1 MNSLENGPKVDL
13 LLHQTI
19 FDREFDK
26 YLVIPPDWE
35 REFDKELIQYALFE
49 LGPINHGQGLTI
61 ANSLRRV
68 LLNDIKGFA
77 VTSVQFEPRWR
88 DTSLNQ
94 NKKIDLVHEYSTIP
108 GVWESVF
115 EILINLRRIKI
126 RRNDSPF
133 QPLEKQVI
141 KLTIDQPKLITAN
154 DIPLPV
160 PLKILNPKQPIVTV
174 LSEDLILDLTLTI
187 ELNSNLLLGKGPKQT
202 YPINQELS
210 ITEFSLPIKWANF
223 VLKSDS
229 LLGPNSTETI
239 LFEMFTDGTV
249 TPPEAM
255 DEASKLCMG
264 LFSFLSTDE
273 TKEDPIMVLDSKSG
287 RFVESEFKIEVNP
300 DLANSSDEDPEPF
313 ITDNFVIEDLG
324 LSVRAFN
331 CLKKA
336 NIETVTDLLT
346 YSKGDLLEMKNFGKK
361 SADEV
366 IEALQNKLGIALP
379 S

>member
-1 MNSLENGPKVDL
+1 MNSLENGPKIDV

-26 YLVIPPDWE
+26 YLVIPPDWK
-35 REFDKELIQYALFE
+35 REFDKELIQYGLFE
-49 LGPINHGQGLTI
+49 LGPINHGQGLTL

-68 LLNDIKGFA
+68 LLNDIKGFS

-88 DTSLNQ
+88 EMGVNQ
-94 NKKIDLVHEYSTIP
+94 TEKIDLVHEYSTIP

-115 EILINLRRIKI
+115 EILTNLRKIKI
-126 RRNDSPF
+126 RRNDAPF
-133 QPLEKQVI
+133 QPFEKQIV
-141 KLTIDQPKLITAN
+141 KLTIDQPKLIIA
-154 DIPLPV
+154 DDFSLPF
-160 PLKILNPKQPIVTV
+160 PLKILNPNQPIATI

-187 ELNSNLLLGKGPKQT
+187 EFDSKVPLGTGSKQT

-210 ITEFSLPIKWANF
+210 ISEFSLPVKWANF
-223 VLKSDS
+223 VLKSDP
-229 LLGPNSTETI
+229 LLGANSTETI
-239 LFEMFTDGTV
+239 LFELFTDGTI

-255 DEASKLCMG
+255 DEAAKLCIN
-264 LFSFLSTDE
+264 LFSFLSAKE
-273 TKEDPIMVLDSKSG
+273 TEEHPVIVLGSQPMNQSENDTIISVPVDS
-287 RFVESEFKIEVNP
+287 SEHNP
-300 DLANSSDEDPEPF
+300 ELL
-313 ITDNFVIEDLG
+313 ITDNYAIEDLG

-346 YSKGDLLEMKNFGKK
+346 YSKADLLEMKNFGKK

-366 IEALQNKLGIALP
+366 IEALQNKLGISLP